1 MTTQPHRQKSEPAQG
16 LQDYLAAFRRRRTL
30 FILAGG
36 VLLGLSL
43 AVAVLGPATYKSRAT
58 ILIEEQEIPSEL
70 VHSTITSYADQRIE
84 TIKQQVM
91 SRTTLW
97 KVVEQYN
104 LYADLR
110 RTNAAEEVV
119 QRFVKDIA
127 VEVISADVVNKRT
140 QHPTKATIAFTVAY
154 QSKSPDVAQKIANE
168 LTSLFLGQNLKSRER
183 QAQEATSFLQEE
195 AENLSK
201 HIGEVDEKIAKFKHR
216 ASGALPELMPL
227 NLQLMNQSDRELSD
241 IDQQIR
247 ALEERKNYLEGE
259 LATIKPNTPIMSVT
273 GERILDSSERL
284 RSLRAQYA
292 GASANMSPDHPD
304 IRKMKQ
310 EIEAL
315 EKDTGQPPEVE
326 EASKQLI
333 DARAS
338 LATASERLGSEHP
351 DVIQARRTIEALE
364 REVQQLGSVPPRK
377 PMLRPENP
385 SYINLQAQLNSA
397 TSSLKSLQKTRE
409 AVKRRFQDYA
419 ARLEKTP
426 EMEPDYHSL
435 TRDRDTSGQKYQDIR
450 SRLLEA
456 KVSEGLEV
464 QRKGERFSLIDPPR
478 LPETP
483 DKPNRPAIM
492 ILGFILALAGGIGSG
507 AAAEA
512 LDNSIRTPEQ
522 LARLTQSFPLAV
534 IPFMP
539 NERDLSRA
547 VKRRLLIRG
556 AGVGALVT
564 IIALLHVFVMPLDEL
579 WFAALRRF
587 WVEWVLSIFEG

>member
-1 MTTQPHRQKSEPAQG
+1 MITQVHAQESEPVQS
-16 LQDYLAAFRRRRTL
+16 LQTYVAMFHRRRTL
-30 FILAGG
+30 IVLAGG
-36 VLLGLSL
+36 VLLSLSL
-43 AVAVLGPATYKSRAT
+43 AAAFLWPATYKSMAT

-104 LYADLR
+104 LYSDLR
-110 RTNAAEEVV
+110 RTNPVEEVV
-119 QRFVKDIA
+119 KQFTKDIA
-127 VEVISADVVNKRT
+127 VEVISADVVDKRT

-154 QSKSPDVAQKIANE
+154 QSTSPDLAQKVANE

-183 QAQEATSFLQEE
+183 QAQEATSFLQQE

-201 HIGEVDEKIAKFKHR
+201 HIGKVDEKIAKFKHR

-227 NLQLMNQSDRELSD
+227 NLQLLSQSDRELMD

-247 ALEERKNYLEGE
+247 TLEERKNYLEGE

-273 GERILDSSERL
+273 GERILDSAERL
-284 RSLRAQYA
+284 RALRAEYA
-292 GASANMSPDHPD
+292 GASANRSSEHPD
-304 IRKMKQ
+304 ILKMKQ
-310 EIEAL
+310 EIDAL
-315 EKDTGQPPEVE
+315 EKETGQLPDAEEV
-326 EASKQLI
+326 SKQLI

-338 LATASERLGSEHP
+338 MATLLERLGKDHP
-351 DVIQARRTIEALE
+351 DVVQARRTVEALE
-364 REVQQLGSVPPRK
+364 QEVRQLGSVPLRK

-385 SYINLQAQLNSA
+385 AYINLQAQLNSA
-397 TSSLKSLQKTRE
+397 TSSLNALLATRT
-409 AVKRRFQDYA
+409 AVKQRLQDYA
-419 ARLEKTP
+419 TRLERTP
-426 EMEPDYHSL
+426 EMEPDYLFL

-464 QRKGERFSLIDPPR
+464 QRKGERFSLIDPPS
-478 LPETP
+478 LPEKP
-483 DKPNRPAIM
+483 DKPNRSAIVL
-492 ILGFILALAGGIGSG
+492 LGFILALAGGIGSG
-507 AAAEA
+507 AAAES
-512 LDNSIRTPEQ
+512 LDHSIRTPEQ
-522 LARLTQSFPLAV
+522 LVRLTQLSPLAV

-539 NERDLSRA
+539 NEQDLSRA
-547 VKRRLLIRG
+547 VTRRRLLQG
-556 AGVGALVT
+556 AGVGALVV
-564 IIALLHVFVMPLDEL
+564 ILALLHVFVMPLDVL

-587 WVEWVLSIFEG
+587 GVE

>member
-1 MTTQPHRQKSEPAQG
+1 MATQLRSQESEPVQG
-16 LQDYLAAFRRRRTL
+16 LRDYVAMFHRRRTL
-30 FILAGG
+30 IVLAGG

-43 AVAVLGPATYKSRAT
+43 AAAFLWPATYKSMAT

-104 LYADLR
+104 LYPDLR
-110 RTNAAEEVV
+110 RTNPAEEVV
-119 QRFVKDIA
+119 KRFTKDIA
-127 VEVISADVVNKRT
+127 VEVISADVVDKRT

-154 QSKSPDVAQKIANE
+154 QSNSPDLAQKVANE
-168 LTSLFLGQNLKSRER
+168 LTSLFLGENLKSRER
-183 QAQEATSFLQEE
+183 QAQEATSFLQQE

-201 HIGEVDEKIAKFKHR
+201 HIGEVDERIAQFKHR
-216 ASGALPELMPL
+216 ANGALPELMPL
-227 NLQLMNQSDRELSD
+227 NLQLMSQSDRELMD

-247 ALEERKNYLEGE
+247 TLEERKNYLEGE

-284 RSLRAQYA
+284 RALRAEYA
-292 GASANMSPDHPD
+292 GASANRSPDHPD
-304 IRKMKQ
+304 ILKMKQ

-315 EKDTGQPPEVE
+315 EKETGQLPEIE

-333 DARAS
+333 DARAT
-338 LATASERLGSEHP
+338 LATVSERLGKDHP
-351 DVIQARRTIEALE
+351 DVVQARRTIAALE
-364 REVQQLGSVPPRK
+364 REVRQLASVPLRR
-377 PMLRPENP
+377 PMGRPENP
-385 SYINLQAQLNSA
+385 AFINLQAQLNSA
-397 TSSLKSLQKTRE
+397 TSSLNALRATRT
-409 AVKRRFQDYA
+409 AVKQRLQDYA
-419 ARLEKTP
+419 ARLERTP
-426 EMEPDYHSL
+426 EMEHDYLFL

-464 QRKGERFSLIDPPR
+464 QRKGERFSLIDPPS
-478 LPETP
+478 LPEKP
-483 DKPNRPAIM
+483 DKPNRPAIVL
-492 ILGFILALAGGIGSG
+492 LGFILALAGGIGSG
-507 AAAEA
+507 AAAESF
-512 LDNSIRTPEQ
+512 DHSIRTPEQ
-522 LARLTQSFPLAV
+522 LAQLTQLFPLAV

-539 NERDLSRA
+539 NEQDLSRA
-547 VKRRLLIRG
+547 VKRRRLLKG

-564 IIALLHVFVMPLDEL
+564 ILALLHVFVVPLDVL

-587 WVEWVLSIFEG
+587 GIE

>member
-1 MTTQPHRQKSEPAQG
+1 MATQLRSQESEPVQG
-16 LQDYLAAFRRRRTL
+16 LRDYVAMFHRRRTL
-30 FILAGG
+30 IVLAGG

-43 AVAVLGPATYKSRAT
+43 AAAFLWPATYKSMAT

-110 RTNAAEEVV
+110 RTNPAEEVV
-119 QRFVKDIA
+119 KRFTKDIA
-127 VEVISADVVNKRT
+127 VEVISADVVDKRT

-154 QSKSPDVAQKIANE
+154 QSNSPDLAQKVANE

-183 QAQEATSFLQEE
+183 QAQEATSFLQQE

-201 HIGEVDEKIAKFKHR
+201 HIGEVDEKIAQFKHR
-216 ASGALPELMPL
+216 ANGALPELMPL
-227 NLQLMNQSDRELSD
+227 NLQLMSQSDREMMD

-247 ALEERKNYLEGE
+247 TLEERKNYLEGE

-284 RSLRAQYA
+284 RALRAEYA
-292 GASANMSPDHPD
+292 GASANRSPDHPD
-304 IRKMKQ
+304 ILKMKQ

-315 EKDTGQPPEVE
+315 EKETGQSPEIE

-333 DARAS
+333 EARAT
-338 LATASERLGSEHP
+338 LATVSERLGKDHP
-351 DVIQARRTIEALE
+351 DVVQARRTIAALE
-364 REVQQLGSVPPRK
+364 REVRQLRSVPLRR
-377 PMLRPENP
+377 PMGRPENP
-385 SYINLQAQLNSA
+385 AFINLQAQLNSA
-397 TSSLKSLQKTRE
+397 TSSLNALRATRT
-409 AVKRRFQDYA
+409 AVKQRLQDYA
-419 ARLEKTP
+419 ARLERTP
-426 EMEPDYHSL
+426 EMEPDYLFL

-464 QRKGERFSLIDPPR
+464 QRKGERFSLIDPPS
-478 LPETP
+478 LPEKP
-483 DKPNRPAIM
+483 DKPNRSAIVL
-492 ILGFILALAGGIGSG
+492 LGFILALAGGIGSG
-507 AAAEA
+507 AAAESF
-512 LDNSIRTPEQ
+512 DHSIRTPEQ
-522 LARLTQSFPLAV
+522 LAQLTQLFPLAV

-539 NERDLSRA
+539 NEQDLSRA
-547 VKRRLLIRG
+547 VRRRRLLKG
-556 AGVGALVT
+556 AGVGAIVT
-564 IIALLHVFVMPLDEL
+564 ILALLHVFVVPLDVL

-587 WVEWVLSIFEG
+587 GVE

>member
-1 MTTQPHRQKSEPAQG
+1 MTTQVHSQESESVQN
-16 LQDYLAAFRRRRTL
+16 LQAYVRILHRRRTP
-30 FILAGG
+30 IVLAGG
-36 VLLGLSL
+36 ILLGLSL
-43 AVAVLGPATYKSRAT
+43 AAAFLWPATYKSMAT

-104 LYADLR
+104 LYPDLR
-110 RTNAAEEVV
+110 RTNPVEEVV
-119 QRFVKDIA
+119 RRFVKDID
-127 VEVISADVVNKRT
+127 VEVISADVVDKRT

-154 QSKSPDVAQKIANE
+154 QSTSPDLAQKVANE

-183 QAQEATSFLQEE
+183 QAQEATSFLQQE

-201 HIGEVDEKIAKFKHR
+201 HIGEVDEKIAEFKRR

-227 NLQLMNQSDRELSD
+227 NLQLMSQSDRELMD

-247 ALEERKNYLEGE
+247 TLEERKNYLEGE

-273 GERILDSSERL
+273 GERILDSAERL
-284 RSLRAQYA
+284 RALHAEYA
-292 GASANMSPDHPD
+292 GASANRSPEHPD
-304 IRKMKQ
+304 ILKLQQ
-310 EIEAL
+310 EIAAL
-315 EKDTGQPPEVE
+315 EKETDQRPGIEEV
-326 EASKQLI
+326 SKQLI
-333 DARAS
+333 NARAT
-338 LATASERLGSEHP
+338 LATTLKRLGSEHP
-351 DVIQARRTIEALE
+351 DVIQARRTVQSLE
-364 REVQQLGSVPPRK
+364 QEVRQLGSAPLRK

-385 SYINLQAQLNSA
+385 AYINLQAQLNSA
-397 TSSLKSLQKTRE
+397 TSSLDALRATRT
-409 AVKRRFQDYA
+409 AVKRRLQDYA
-419 ARLEKTP
+419 ARLERTP
-426 EMEPDYHSL
+426 EMEPDYLFL

-464 QRKGERFSLIDPPR
+464 QRKGERFSLIDPPS
-478 LPETP
+478 LPEKP
-483 DKPNRPAIM
+483 NKPNRLAIVL
-492 ILGFILALAGGIGSG
+492 LGCILAVGGGIGAG
-507 AAAEA
+507 ALAES
-512 LDNSIRTPEQ
+512 LDHSIRTPEQ
-522 LARLTQSFPLAV
+522 LSRLTQLFPLAV

-547 VKRRLLIRG
+547 IKRRHLLRG
-556 AGVGALVT
+556 AGVGAFVT
-564 IIALLHVFVMPLDEL
+564 MLALLHVFVMPLDVL

-587 WVEWVLSIFEG
+587 GIE

>member
-1 MTTQPHRQKSEPAQG
+1 MTTQLHSQESEPVQS
-16 LQDYLAAFRRRRTL
+16 LQDYVAMFHRRRTL
-30 FILAGG
+30 VVLVGG

-43 AVAVLGPATYKSRAT
+43 AAAFLWPATYKSMAT

-104 LYADLR
+104 LYPDLR
-110 RTNAAEEVV
+110 RTNPAEEVV
-119 QRFVKDIA
+119 KRFTKDIA
-127 VEVISADVVNKRT
+127 VDVISADVVDKRT

-154 QSKSPDVAQKIANE
+154 QSTSPDLAQKVANE
-168 LTSLFLGQNLKSRER
+168 LTSLFLGENLKSRER
-183 QAQEATSFLQEE
+183 QAQEATSFLQQE

-201 HIGEVDEKIAKFKHR
+201 HIGEVDEKIATFKQR

-227 NLQLMNQSDRELSD
+227 NLQLLSQSDRELMD

-247 ALEERKNYLEGE
+247 TLEERKNYLEGE

-273 GERILDSSERL
+273 GERILDSAERL
-284 RSLRAQYA
+284 RSLRAEYA
-292 GASANMSPDHPD
+292 GASANRSPDHPD
-304 IRKMKQ
+304 IMKMKE

-315 EKDTGQPPEVE
+315 EKETGQPPEIE
-326 EASKQLI
+326 EASKQLL

-338 LATASERLGSEHP
+338 LATTSKRLGSEHP

-364 REVQQLGSVPPRK
+364 REVRQLKTVPLRK

-385 SYINLQAQLNSA
+385 AYINLQAQLNSA
-397 TSSLKSLQKTRE
+397 TSSLNALRTTRT
-409 AVKRRFQDYA
+409 AVKRRLENYA
-419 ARLEKTP
+419 TRLERTP
-426 EMEPDYHSL
+426 EMEPDYLFL

-464 QRKGERFSLIDPPR
+464 QRKGERFSLIDPPS
-478 LPETP
+478 LPEKP
-483 DKPNRPAIM
+483 DKPNRSAIVL
-492 ILGFILALAGGIGSG
+492 LGFILALAGGIGSG
-507 AAAEA
+507 AAAES
-512 LDNSIRTPEQ
+512 LDHSIRTPQQ
-522 LARLTQSFPLAV
+522 LVRLTQLSPLAV

-539 NERDLSRA
+539 NEQDLSRA
-547 VKRRLLIRG
+547 VKRRRLLQG
-556 AGVGALVT
+556 AGVGAFVT
-564 IIALLHVFVMPLDEL
+564 ILALLHAFVMPLDVL

-587 WVEWVLSIFEG
+587 GIE

>member
-1 MTTQPHRQKSEPAQG
+1 MPTLLHSQESEPVHS
-16 LQDYLAAFRRRRTL
+16 LQDYVAMFHRRRTL
-30 FILAGG
+30 IVLAGG
-36 VLLGLSL
+36 ILLGLSL
-43 AVAVLGPATYKSRAT
+43 AAAFLWPATYRSMAT

-104 LYADLR
+104 LYPDLR
-110 RTNAAEEVV
+110 RTSPAEEVV
-119 QRFVKDIA
+119 KRFTKDIA
-127 VEVISADVVNKRT
+127 VEVISADVVDKRT

-154 QSKSPDVAQKIANE
+154 QSTSPDLAQKVANE

-183 QAQEATSFLQEE
+183 QAQEATSFLQQE

-201 HIGEVDEKIAKFKHR
+201 HIGEVDEKIATFKQR

-227 NLQLMNQSDRELSD
+227 NLQLLSQSDRELMD

-247 ALEERKNYLEGE
+247 TLEERKNYLEGE

-273 GERILDSSERL
+273 GERILDSVERL
-284 RSLRAQYA
+284 RALRAEYA
-292 GASANMSPDHPD
+292 GASANRSPDHPD
-304 IRKMKQ
+304 ISKMKQ

-315 EKDTGQPPEVE
+315 EKETGQPPEIE
-326 EASKQLI
+326 EVTKQLI

-338 LATASERLGSEHP
+338 LATSSERLGKDHP
-351 DVIQARRTIEALE
+351 DVVQSRRTIEALE
-364 REVQQLGSVPPRK
+364 QEVRRLGSGPLRK
-377 PMLRPENP
+377 PKLRPENP
-385 SYINLQAQLNSA
+385 AYINLQAQLNSA
-397 TSSLKSLQKTRE
+397 TASLNALRTTRA
-409 AVKRRFQDYA
+409 AVKRRLENYA
-419 ARLEKTP
+419 TRLERTP
-426 EMEPDYHSL
+426 EMEPDYLFL

-464 QRKGERFSLIDPPR
+464 QRKGERFSLIDPPS
-478 LPETP
+478 LPEKP
-483 DKPNRPAIM
+483 DKPNRSAIVL
-492 ILGFILALAGGIGSG
+492 LGVILALAGGIGSG
-507 AAAEA
+507 AAAES
-512 LDNSIRTPEQ
+512 LDHSIRTPAQ
-522 LARLTQSFPLAV
+522 LTRLTQLSPLAV

-539 NERDLSRA
+539 NEQDLSRA
-547 VKRRLLIRG
+547 IKRRHLLQG

-564 IIALLHVFVMPLDEL
+564 ILLLLHAFVMPLDVL

-587 WVEWVLSIFEG
+587 GIE